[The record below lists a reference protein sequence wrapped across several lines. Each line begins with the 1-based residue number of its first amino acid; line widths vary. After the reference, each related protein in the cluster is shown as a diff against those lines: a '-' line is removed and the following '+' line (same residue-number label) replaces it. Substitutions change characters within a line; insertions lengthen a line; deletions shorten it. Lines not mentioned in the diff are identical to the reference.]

1 MNKDLQINLDFKQLW
16 ATILRYQATTA
27 TITMTLVIGLTL
39 YQVSLV
45 TQVEP
50 DGPTIE
56 AERAKLRAS
65 SVRFD
70 QETIKDL
77 NSRSSVPKQPDL
89 TNLGKSD
96 PFSP

>member
-1 MNKDLQINLDFKQLW
+1 MNKDLQLNLDFKQMW
-16 ATILRYQATTA
+16 AIALRYQTSAI
-27 TITMTLVIGLTL
+27 TIVMVLVIGLTL

-45 TQVEP
+45 ANVEP

-65 SVRFD
+65 SVKFD
-70 QETIKDL
+70 QETINDL
-77 NSRSSVPKQPDL
+77 NSRSSVPKQPNL
-89 TNLGKSD
+89 SNLGKSD